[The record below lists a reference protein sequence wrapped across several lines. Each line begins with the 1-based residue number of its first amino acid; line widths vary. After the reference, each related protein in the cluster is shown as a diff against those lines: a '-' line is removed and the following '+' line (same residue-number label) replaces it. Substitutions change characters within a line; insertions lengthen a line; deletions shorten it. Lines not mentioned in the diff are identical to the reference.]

1 MFFKNSMVGIF
12 SILPGGHGHGPDWQ
26 HSGNIQSSLYFSNS
40 SFRDGQTGFKAKIN
54 LIYSLHQMRFSKI
67 SPPAFSP
74 LPMGEQQPAAVELF
88 LEISVENCNVEQ
100 SSHRHHPL
108 HSTTLNTC
116 RSKIFPPLW
125 HNEMSKPFV
134 FCLTKLWYI
143 GMECSIK

>member
-1 MFFKNSMVGIF
+1 MEGIF

-67 SPPAFSP
+67 SPPAFSR
-74 LPMGEQQPAAVELF
+74 LPMGEQRAAASAVELF
-88 LEISVENCNVEQ
+88 LEISVENSNVEP
-100 SSHRHHPL
+100 SSHQHHPL
-108 HSTTLNTC
+108 PSTTLNTC

-125 HNEMSKPFV
+125 HNEMSKPSV
-134 FCLTKLWYI
+134 FCLSLWSK